1 MVINRSLNGAMVN
14 TTIILLN
21 SSEMHMSP
29 EEPVRAGVEEM
40 RNAGVDR
47 IMVPAFFFA
56 GEGGMDR
63 LSEFGEKIIPLA

>member
-1 MVINRSLNGAMVN
+1 MKQSAESNDRDP
-14 TTIILLN
+14 N
-21 SSEMHMSP
+21 SVKISAIFGTQMMSP
-29 EEPVRAGVEEM
+29 EAGVEEM

-63 LSEFGEKIIPLA
+63 LSEFGERIIPLA